1 MTVWQFLTK
10 LVPCKAKTALL
21 NIYPAENKKLHTD
34 VHSIFIH
41 NCHNLEATK
50 MLFSTQRDTQAR
62 VHPENGIVFGT
73 QQTKKLSNHEKTQE
87 ANPNI
92 SEAIWSQT
100 YILYDSNYMTFWKRQ
115 KCGDGKKIGGFQE
128 KWGVGWGGRGETPRT
143 FRAVKYSIGYHGIMI
158 GYISL
163 YICQNPWNVQ
173 GQEWTWVSTTDLR
186 W

>member
-1 MTVWQFLTK
+1 MIQPLRMTVWQFLTK

-73 QQTKKLSNHEKTQE
+73 QQTKKLSNHEKTKE
-87 ANPNI
+87 SSLNI
-92 SEAIWSQT
+92 SEAI
-100 YILYDSNYMTFWKRQ
+100 
-115 KCGDGKKIGGFQE
+115 
-128 KWGVGWGGRGETPRT
+128 
-143 FRAVKYSIGYHGIMI
+143 
-158 GYISL
+158 
-163 YICQNPWNVQ
+163 
-173 GQEWTWVSTTDLR
+173 
-186 W
+186 